1 MEKLHFL
8 KLEAQH
14 SEAFERLQHYVY
26 DQLEHKE
33 QLSTLSH
40 DEIYNIL
47 AGNGMIVGVFTE
59 ERLIAARALLVP
71 DVDEDEHLGKD
82 AGLSRD
88 QLKEVIYQEISLVE
102 PNYRGQRL
110 QQQMGEWL
118 NLRLREAD
126 QPYQFICATVAP
138 TNLPSMVDKLK
149 QGMEI
154 VAIKEKYG
162 GKLRYIF
169 IKNIKNPSPSF
180 YKTSNNVRLDDLE
193 KQKNLIRL
201 GYKGFSLKRENDTYF
216 MVYGM

>member
-1 MEKLHFL
+1 MEEFHFIEL
-8 KLEAQH
+8 KAQQI
-14 SEAFERLQHYVY
+14 EAFERLQQHVY

-40 DEIYNIL
+40 GEIHNIL

-59 ERLIAARALLVP
+59 KRLIAARALLVP

-88 QLKEVIYQEISLVE
+88 QLKEVIYQEISLVHPE
-102 PNYRGQRL
+102 YRGRRL

-118 NLRLREAD
+118 NCRLKKED
-126 QPYQFICATVAP
+126 QPYQYVCATVAP

-154 VAIKEKYG
+154 VALKEKYG

-169 IKNIKNPSPSF
+169 IKNIKNPSSSF
-180 YKTSNNVRLDDLE
+180 YETTVDVWLDDHE
-193 KQKNLIRL
+193 KQKDLIRL
-201 GYKGFSLKRENDTYF
+201 GYKGVALKREKDTYKI
-216 MVYGM
+216 VYRM